1 MSHEPVSPQEWAAFR
16 AARTPGGTLAATV
29 VSVVPFGAFLEVAPG
44 IHGLLHT
51 REWRGEPQVGSTLNV
66 RILQLDDENRR
77 LSLTQA

>member
-1 MSHEPVSPQEWAAFR
+1 MSHEPVSPSAWAAFR
-16 AARTPGGTLAATV
+16 AAHTPGSALAATV

-51 REWRGEPQVGSTLNV
+51 REWLGEPQVGSMLDV

-77 LSLTQA
+77 LSLARA